1 MRIKIIIE
9 YKMLFFI
16 VFCYVL
22 VLEKK
27 CLVCLGLFDEEDE
40 VIVFFKCFYKFYF
53 SCILFWF

>member
-1 MRIKIIIE
+1 
-9 YKMLFFI
+9 MLFFI